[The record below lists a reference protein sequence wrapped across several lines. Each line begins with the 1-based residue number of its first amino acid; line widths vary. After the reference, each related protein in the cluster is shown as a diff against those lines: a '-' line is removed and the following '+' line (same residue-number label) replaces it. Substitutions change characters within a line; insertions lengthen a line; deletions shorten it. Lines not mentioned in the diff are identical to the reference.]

1 MDFSSCILQA
11 AQQGADVPF
20 IRRTPSAQDA
30 LSSLVLAPTSLS
42 ENHKVAFGE
51 GPRAQEDA
59 PRGRALGD
67 LHSVRRE
74 PPGHV
79 CVTHLFT
86 LQAGK
91 RSRGPLQVRNPAPET
106 GKPSHAGPPWL
117 REAFES
123 RGPRSRVGVT
133 AAASVVAA
141 RGSAPLHSFR
151 PAAERLRQDASSC
164 RPPLRSA
171 AGMLQ

>member
-1 MDFSSCILQA
+1 MSPTSEGHPQLRTRCQA
-11 AQQGADVPF
+11 
-20 IRRTPSAQDA
+20 
-30 LSSLVLAPTSLS
+30 LLASTSLS

-51 GPRAQEDA
+51 GPRDQEDA

-86 LQAGK
+86 LQAVGK
-91 RSRGPLQVRNPAPET
+91 KSRGPLQVRNPAPET
-106 GKPSHAGPPWL
+106 GKPSHADPPWL

-123 RGPRSRVGVT
+123 QGPRSRVGVT
-133 AAASVVAA
+133 AAASVVAG
-141 RGSAPLHSFR
+141 RGSPPLRSLR
-151 PAAERLRQDASSC
+151 LAAERLRQDASSC